1 MFFLAAAT
9 TTIDKIKEVPLDFWW
24 KTLLAIA
31 ALVALVIFLRK
42 VAHMN
47 KVVLAVVVMIVF
59 TVVGF
64 NWIYERTEPK
74 WATPIVNWLSG
85 FFPSKGS
92 YATKQQ
98 TAPGTPTPAPAKR
111 S

>member
-1 MFFLAAAT
+1 MLILAAT
-9 TTIDKIKEVPLDFWW
+9 TTTADKLKEIPVDFWW
-24 KTLLAIA
+24 KTLLAIV

-64 NWIYERTEPK
+64 NWIYERSEPA
-74 WATPIVNWLSG
+74 WATPVVNWLSG

-98 TAPGTPTPAPAKR
+98 TPPGAPTPAPAKR